1 MSIRRPLSL
10 AILLAASSLPTLAS
24 AADSSGS
31 TGYVISVT
39 INTKSSDTYNSYS
52 GSVVLREGTEPASP
66 VREYRWGGTLCSGRD
81 LSSADVQL
89 LTEAFRGRSDTQVI
103 PRYKMGQA
111 GSRCLV
117 SFTLREP
124 VFDAPR

>member
-24 AADSSGS
+24 ADSSGS
-31 TGYVISVT
+31 TGYVTSLT
-39 INTKSSDTYNSYS
+39 INTKSSDTYGSYR

-66 VREYRWGGTLCSGRD
+66 VREYRWGGTICAGRD
-81 LSSADVQL
+81 LTDADVQL
-89 LTEAFRGRSDTQVI
+89 LTEALRGRADTQVI

-117 SFTLREP
+117 SFTLQEP

>member
-24 AADSSGS
+24 ADSSGN
-31 TGYVISVT
+31 TGYVTSLT
-39 INTKSSDTYNSYS
+39 INMKSSNTYNSYR
-52 GSVVLREGTEPASP
+52 GSVVLREGTEPASSL
-66 VREYRWGGTLCSGRD
+66 REYRWGGTLCAGRD
-81 LSSADVQL
+81 LSDADVQL
-89 LTEAFRGRSDTQVI
+89 LTEAFRGRTDTQVI

-117 SFTLREP
+117 AFTLQEP